1 MQPEFPK
8 VKKSHRILS
17 HGNLLFFIGKPLVVA
32 SGAAGRSV
40 ANISLVYGS
49 IIGPR
54 RHCLAESTDR
64 ITNRGYFIRCGVGGL
79 GIKKIVRRSNAIK
92 RIDANS
98 NLLGNPSGSQNNGN
112 SPTNGQWA
120 FDKIKYIVFNSH
132 YRKA

>member
-1 MQPEFPK
+1 MET
-8 VKKSHRILS
+8 
-17 HGNLLFFIGKPLVVA
+17 FFFSSASRWLVA
-32 SGAAGRSV
+32 SGATDISV

-49 IIGPR
+49 MIGPR

-64 ITNRGYFIRCGVGGL
+64 ITNRDYFIRCGVGGL